1 MATQATLEVEV
12 GKGEKGIS
20 VKRCVLE
27 SSLVGFGV
35 LDDNTIKG
43 PIKVLSVKHVLSEN
57 TKGFNTWRYMS
68 WSTQAESLRWL
79 WIVDI
84 RNKLKD
90 NDYVELDVSNLE
102 IADRIED
109 EGKMNFEDSRAWGK
123 VKKTKVPKAS
133 GEEMAWKKSR
143 LVKIRRVMC
152 IEDHNISTWL
162 GTIEVTP
169 KVYGS
174 SHKAQDH
181 SSSSRTR
188 SRERAELSKS

>member
-1 MATQATLEVEV
+1 
-12 GKGEKGIS
+12 
-20 VKRCVLE
+20 
-27 SSLVGFGV
+27 
-35 LDDNTIKG
+35 
-43 PIKVLSVKHVLSEN
+43 
-57 TKGFNTWRYMS
+57 
-68 WSTQAESLRWL
+68 
-79 WIVDI
+79 VDI

-152 IEDHNISTWL
+152 IEDHNIST
-162 GTIEVTP
+162 
-169 KVYGS
+169 
-174 SHKAQDH
+174 
-181 SSSSRTR
+181 
-188 SRERAELSKS
+188 